1 MLLQGVVNL
10 KNSPQEGVK
19 QAYLYVFPY
28 HLSTIADFIDMMYN
42 YAMETKYFTEEQFND
57 MSHDTLVSLVMNMQ
71 NNMIEMQ
78 RSVDQLTEQI
88 RLMNQRHFG
97 RKTEKSS
104 SLYEQLSLFVNE
116 TEAIHDEEEIEEEP
130 ELKTVVRK
138 RPKGKKE
145 SDLAKITNHRDE
157 YIRIPEE

>member
-104 SLYEQLSLFVNE
+104 SLYEQLSLLYKINLSG
-116 TEAIHDEEEIEEEP
+116 EIGTGEYLFIRDIQP
-130 ELKTVVRK
+130 TTYSILVRM
-138 RPKGKKE
+138 
-145 SDLAKITNHRDE
+145 ITKWLPPSTNR
-157 YIRIPEE
+157 